1 MKNLATLCLFILT
14 VTFVA
19 LPVFAQDLSKG
30 LVAYW
35 KLNEVEGGIAFDS
48 SGNGH
53 DGVLN
58 GDPEWVDG
66 RFGGG
71 LEFDGSGDEVN
82 VPYDAALNPEE
93 AFTVCV
99 WANVEPGSGGHRAP
113 VSCRDDGPLS
123 GYIIYAEPGN
133 TWQYWIGTGA
143 WNSVQGPA
151 VELGEWTHLTAI
163 YSEGQQRF
171 YVNGELAGQGA
182 GTLITNPDNSFLI
195 GAGANERPVHE
206 YLFVGQI
213 DDVRLYNRAL
223 EEDEIAKVMAG
234 EISTAVSAS
243 GKLATTWS
251 VIKAE

>member
-1 MKNLATLCLFILT
+1 MKLSVLLCLFMLIAMFLA
-14 VTFVA
+14 V
-19 LPVFAQDLSKG
+19 PGSAQDLTNG

-35 KLNEVEGGIAFDS
+35 KFNEASGDTASDS

-66 RFGGG
+66 HFGGA
-71 LEFDGSGDEVN
+71 LEFDGSEDEVN

-99 WANVEPGSGGHRAP
+99 WANVEPGSSGHRAP
-113 VSCRDDGPLS
+113 ISCRDDGPLS

-151 VELGEWTHLTAI
+151 VDLGEWTHLTAT
-163 YSEGQQRF
+163 YSDGEQKL

-182 GTLITNPDNSFLI
+182 GNLITNPENNLLI
-195 GAGANERPVHE
+195 GAGANERAVHE
-206 YLFVGQI
+206 YLFVGKI
-213 DDVRLYNRAL
+213 DDVRLYNRVL
-223 EEDEIAKVMAG
+223 TEDEIVKSMTSEVSA
-234 EISTAVSAS
+234 AVSAS
-243 GKLATTWS
+243 GKLVAAWGM
-251 VIKAE
+251 IKGE